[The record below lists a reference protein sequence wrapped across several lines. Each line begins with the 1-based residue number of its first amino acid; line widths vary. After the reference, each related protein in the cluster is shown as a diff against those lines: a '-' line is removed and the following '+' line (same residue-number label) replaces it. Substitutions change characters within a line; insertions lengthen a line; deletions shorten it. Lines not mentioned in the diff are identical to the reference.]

1 MIDDEV
7 LCAATGCAT
16 NATTVPVATSIAAR
30 AATESIILLDVV
42 RFVILSN
49 YNNNTRYFCV

>member
-16 NATTVPVATSIAAR
+16 NATTVPVATSIGSKSCYR
-30 AATESIILLDVV
+30 EYYSV
-42 RFVILSN
+42 RCCAICHFIEL
-49 YNNNTRYFCV
+49 

>member
-16 NATTVPVATSIAAR
+16 NATTVPVATSIAA
-30 AATESIILLDVV
+30 ELLPRV
-42 RFVILSN
+42 L
-49 YNNNTRYFCV
+49 FC

>member
-1 MIDDEV
+1 MLLKLAI
-7 LCAATGCAT
+7 
-16 NATTVPVATSIAAR
+16 VPVATSIAAMV
-30 AATESIILLDVV
+30 ATESSALLDVV

>member
-16 NATTVPVATSIAAR
+16 KATRVPVATSIATR
-30 AATESIILLDVV
+30 AATESIIIRCCAICHFIEL
-42 RFVILSN
+42 
-49 YNNNTRYFCV
+49 